1 MRHKDNV
8 EHLHTQHFIDIAIR
22 RVLENDHVENE
33 ILSSLAAYQTAKIF
47 KKILK
52 KLVRGFKKSARAAKR
67 SHMIAIDLQDT
78 TTEHIM
84 NYRLF
89 LRCADFYK
97 EDIKRVNYMI
107 KEFKTYLVSGHF
119 FEMFSGEE
127 RKQEDMFDFT
137 KR

>member
-1 MRHKDNV
+1 MGH
-8 EHLHTQHFIDIAIR
+8 EGIDVMEVAVK

-33 ILSSLAAYQTAKIF
+33 LLSSLAAYQTAKIF

-52 KLVRGFKKSARAAKR
+52 KLVHGFKESAKAAKR
-67 SHMIAIDLQDT
+67 SHMIAIKLRDT
-78 TTEHIM
+78 TAEHIM

-97 EDIKRVNYMI
+97 EDIKRVNYML

-119 FEMFSGEE
+119 FEMFSGGE

-137 KR
+137 KV